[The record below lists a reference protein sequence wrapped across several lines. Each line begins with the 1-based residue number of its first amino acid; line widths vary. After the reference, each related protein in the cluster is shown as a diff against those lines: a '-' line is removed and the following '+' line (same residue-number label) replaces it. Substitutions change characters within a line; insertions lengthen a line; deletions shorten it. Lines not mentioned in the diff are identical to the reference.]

1 MVNRWLLLCA
11 TALGPV
17 LSHAQPAAADLLT
30 SMAGAWDVQQRM
42 WPNPQAAPVELPP
55 AVAQRQLVQG
65 LYLQEVMQS
74 IDNGASQASPFTRN
88 ATLNFN
94 PVTRQYEYTS
104 LDSRAPQLMVERSRP
119 VGPGQDAGELRLQGG
134 TFLAPQWG
142 TLRNVEFAYRL
153 TLGPVSQGKQLVR
166 LYLTPRTVLPKKE
179 FLAFEYIYTRKP

>member
-17 LSHAQPAAADLLT
+17 LSQAQPAAADLLT

-42 WPNPQAAPVELPP
+42 WPSPQAAPVELPP

-65 LYLQEVMQS
+65 LYVQEVMQS

-94 PVTRQYEYTS
+94 PVTRQYEYAS
-104 LDSRAPQLMVERSRP
+104 LDSRAPQLMVER
-119 VGPGQDAGELRLQGG
+119 GPMPQVANGAQALQLQGG
-134 TFLAPQWG
+134 TFLAPEWG
-142 TLRNVEFAYRL
+142 TLKNVRFSYRL
-153 TLGPVSQGKQLVR
+153 TLGAVVQGKQWVK
-166 LYLTPRTVLPKKE
+166 LYLTPLSNLPKKE
-179 FLAFEYIYTRKP
+179 FLAFEYVYSKKT